1 MAYGKPL
8 LPLVCKTCFPY
19 YFDILKSN
27 LFLKLSDHP
36 SLALNFSAL
45 DPSPTFALGCHN
57 DFAFSS
63 IILESIDMPCL

>member
-1 MAYGKPL
+1 MGNHL
-8 LPLVCKTCFPY
+8 LPLVCKSCFPY
-19 YFDILKSN
+19 YLDILKSN

-36 SLALNFSAL
+36 LLTLNFPAL

-63 IILESIDMPCL
+63 IMFESIDMPCL